1 LIVASAV
8 ILAYPG
14 LGVLD
19 GVGVAGLAE
28 ILVGGSVPAGAGVDI
43 VTLFLTKLGLDK
55 FIDIE
60 GTQNCN
66 IS

>member
-1 LIVASAV
+1 MFRLQFNLGTVLVVASSV
-8 ILAYPG
+8 ILAYLG
-14 LGVLD
+14 LG
-19 GVGVAGLAE
+19 ALA
-28 ILVGGSVPAGAGVDI
+28 GGSVTAGAGVGI
-43 VTLFLTKLGLDK
+43 ITLLLTKFGLDK